1 MVEQQI
7 SKMTDVKYISA
18 DDKLMAI
25 HLPASYST
33 LGIEFFTPNNFSQQM
48 GFMSYKEGKVIQA
61 HYHKPV
67 LREVVHTNEALF
79 VRKGRIR
86 VDFYDDNNDYLFSEI
101 IGAGDVLLLI
111 SGGHGFEVLEE
122 CEMVEIKQG
131 PYAGDQDK
139 TLIANVD
146 RRRVNEKNADDPS
159 Q

>member
-1 MVEQQI
+1 
-7 SKMTDVKYISA
+7 
-18 DDKLMAI
+18 
-25 HLPASYST
+25 
-33 LGIEFFTPNNFSQQM
+33 M